1 MAKTKQATQKKPLY
15 DVHPSIQMVTY
26 WITSLPERTGRS
38 LDEWLNLIRTEAP
51 AANKERCDWLKK
63 QHGFGTNTARFLA
76 DRAEGKGTEDGDE
89 AAYLEAAEN
98 YVEAMFAGPKAG
110 LRPIYNAL
118 IELGR
123 SLGGD
128 IKVCPCKTIVPIFR
142 RYVIAQ
148 IKPSTR
154 TRIDFGLALKDTKA
168 TGRLL
173 DTGGFAKGDRIS
185 HRIEITS
192 LDDIDDEVKM
202 WLKKAYEM
210 DA

>member
-1 MAKTKQATQKKPLY
+1 MAKTKQATQKKSRY
-15 DVHPSIQMVTY
+15 DVHPSVQMVTH
-26 WITSLPERTGRS
+26 WVSSLPEKTGKN
-38 LDEWLNLIRTEAP
+38 LDEWLNLIRTEGP
-51 AANKERCDWLKK
+51 ANSKERREWLKK
-63 QHGFGTNTARFLA
+63 QYGFGTNTARFLA

-89 AAYLEAAEN
+89 AAYLEAAEGHI
-98 YVEAMFAGPKAG
+98 EAMFAGSKAE
-110 LRPIYNAL
+110 LRPIYEAL
-118 IELGR
+118 LELGR
-123 SLGGD
+123 SLGDD

-154 TRIDFGLALKDTKA
+154 TRIDFGLALKNTKA
-168 TGRLL
+168 QGRLI

-192 LDDIDDEVKM
+192 LEDIDDEVKM
-202 WLKKAYEM
+202 WLRKAYEM